1 MENYIE
7 IEKEIAGQSIK
18 AIEQISEKA
27 QEDLQNRSS
36 IPYAAVN
43 NTFTDTALIE
53 KNQYRNTQTEQ
64 LLNITKNI
72 PIIGRVLVE
81 DENGKQ
87 ECIYITK
94 GYIVNVSGLMLTR
107 EANPKGR
114 LFAIDVGDEC
124 SINGHDYTVLEK
136 NVYRTTK
143 NEQEW
148 DADTDFYLQDDFVD
162 QIRKY

>member
-7 IEKEIAGQSIK
+7 IEKEIAEQSIK

-27 QEDLQNRSS
+27 QEDLKNRSS

-43 NTFTDTALIE
+43 NTFTDIALIE
-53 KNQYRNTQTEQ
+53 KNQYRNIQTEQ

-87 ECIYITK
+87 ECIYIQK
-94 GYIVNVSGLMLTR
+94 DILLM
-107 EANPKGR
+107 
-114 LFAIDVGDEC
+114 
-124 SINGHDYTVLEK
+124 Y
-136 NVYRTTK
+136 
-143 NEQEW
+143 
-148 DADTDFYLQDDFVD
+148 QDLC
-162 QIRKY
+162 

>member
-53 KNQYRNTQTEQ
+53 K
-64 LLNITKNI
+64 K
-72 PIIGRVLVE
+72 
-81 DENGKQ
+81 
-87 ECIYITK
+87 
-94 GYIVNVSGLMLTR
+94 
-107 EANPKGR
+107 
-114 LFAIDVGDEC
+114 
-124 SINGHDYTVLEK
+124 SI
-136 NVYRTTK
+136 
-143 NEQEW
+143 
-148 DADTDFYLQDDFVD
+148 
-162 QIRKY
+162 

>member
-53 KNQYRNTQTEQ
+53 KINIEIHKRNSFSI
-64 LLNITKNI
+64 LLRISLL
-72 PIIGRVLVE
+72 LVE
-81 DENGKQ
+81 
-87 ECIYITK
+87 
-94 GYIVNVSGLMLTR
+94 
-107 EANPKGR
+107 
-114 LFAIDVGDEC
+114 F
-124 SINGHDYTVLEK
+124 
-136 NVYRTTK
+136 
-143 NEQEW
+143 
-148 DADTDFYLQDDFVD
+148 
-162 QIRKY
+162 

>member
-94 GYIVNVSGLMLTR
+94 GYIVN
-107 EANPKGR
+107 
-114 LFAIDVGDEC
+114 
-124 SINGHDYTVLEK
+124 
-136 NVYRTTK
+136 
-143 NEQEW
+143 
-148 DADTDFYLQDDFVD
+148 
-162 QIRKY
+162 